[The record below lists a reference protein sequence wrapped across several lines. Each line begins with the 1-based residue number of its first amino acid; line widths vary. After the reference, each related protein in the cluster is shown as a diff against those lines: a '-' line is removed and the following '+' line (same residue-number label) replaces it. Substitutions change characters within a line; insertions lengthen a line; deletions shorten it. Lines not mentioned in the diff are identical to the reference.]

1 MKLTNKY
8 GAPGSIVDAIH
19 NDPYTKDGADFS
31 VTELIKPPQIRRL
44 WQEHEDEISIDVRDE
59 MFKLLGTAVHN
70 LLDSAPKCGQCDGTG
85 EWWLGLDAYPSDI
98 PTTIWEKFKV
108 WSRLGG
114 DSCAPCD
121 SCDGTGVIDDGKTR
135 EKRFHAN
142 HDGTSISGAVDLIG
156 DDGAVID
163 YKVTSTYSVKR
174 GLKEDWEKQL
184 NLYAWL
190 LRQNGVAVTSLNI
203 VAICRDW
210 ARSKVGTYQYPDS
223 MVVTLKVPV
232 WSESRQDRYLAE
244 RIRVHSMESTLPC
257 TTEERW
263 ARGAYKVTGGRG
275 RPKPFDSRHEAEKH
289 LMVADNPKLKIVEA
303 EARYIRCEDWCDV
316 APFCPQWTHANVA
329 FAENDFP
336 IVNGK
341 EGENERPK

>member
-8 GAPGSIVDAIH
+8 GAPASIVAAIQ

-31 VTELIKPPQIRRL
+31 VTELISPPQIRRL
-44 WQEHEDEISIDVRDE
+44 WKEYEDEISIDVRE
-59 MFKLLGTAVHN
+59 EVWKLLGKGVHAA
-70 LLDSAPKCGQCDGTG
+70 LEQAESEGTK
-85 EWWLGLDAYPSDI
+85 E
-98 PTTIWEKFKV
+98 E
-108 WSRLGG
+108 
-114 DSCAPCD
+114 
-121 SCDGTGVIDDGKTR
+121 
-135 EKRFHAN
+135 RFHAE
-142 HDGTSISGAVDLIG
+142 HEGVTISGAVDLIE
-156 DDGAVID
+156 DDGSVTD
-163 YKVTSTYSVKR
+163 YKVTSVYSVKR

-190 LRQNGVAVTSLNI
+190 LRQNGVTVTSLNI

-210 ARSKVGTYQYPDS
+210 VRSKVGTYQYPDS
-223 MVVTLKVPV
+223 MIVTLKVPV

-244 RIRVHSMESTLPC
+244 RIRIHSMESTLPC